1 MKITFVTETY
11 PPEINGVALTVLSL
25 VQHCRKLGHHV
36 EVVRPE
42 QPGDVL
48 KTPERLIVELL
59 LPGAQLPLYA
69 GLRFGLPA
77 KRRLLK
83 HWQNVRPQGVYV
95 ATEGPL
101 GWTAVSAARQL
112 GIPVVTGLHTRF
124 DDFMNH
130 YGLSFLRRPAF
141 AFMRAFHNRA
151 RATLVPTKSLQ
162 KLLHSRGFKRVER
175 LERAVDTSAFA
186 PEHRSETVRAAWGC
200 KPFPCDSAANKHA
213 SAPVVLFVGR
223 IAAEKNLPLAVRAF
237 NAIAQRYPDA
247 RMIWVG
253 DGPASGALRA
263 SLVADTRHFFCGM
276 LRGEALAAAYA
287 SADLFLFPSMS
298 ETFGNVTLEALASG
312 LPVCAFNYG
321 AAEEF
326 VVNGGNGQL
335 AHFGDEASFV
345 AQALWLAHAMHDDP
359 LSLRQCARRSV
370 EHLNPSNVA
379 GALVELFQELRPVN
393 TGSINRFAQ
402 AQVAQVQVAQ
412 PQGAHDAAEYERV

>member
-1 MKITFVTETY
+1 MKLTFVTETY

-48 KTPERLIVELL
+48 KTPERLIVEQLV
-59 LPGAQLPLYA
+59 PGAQLPFYA

-83 HWQNVRPQGVYV
+83 HWQNVRPQGIYV

-124 DDFMNH
+124 DDFMDH

-151 RATLVPTKSLQ
+151 MATLVPTTSLQ
-162 KLLHSRGFKRVER
+162 NLLNLRGFKRVER
-175 LERAVDTSAFA
+175 LERAVDTTAFA
-186 PEHRSETVRAAWGC
+186 PAHRSDKLRQVWGC
-200 KPFPCDSAANKHA
+200 NALGY
-213 SAPVVLFVGR
+213 APAVLFVGR

-237 NAIAQRYPDA
+237 NAISERHPAA

-253 DGPASGALRA
+253 DGPANSALRA
-263 SLVADTRHFFCGM
+263 SLSADARHIFCGM
-276 LRGEALAAAYA
+276 LRGEALSAAYA
-287 SADLFLFPSMS
+287 SADLFLFPSLS

-312 LPVCAFNYG
+312 LPVCAFDYG

-326 VVNGGNGQL
+326 VVNASNGQL
-335 AHFGDEASFV
+335 AHFADAEGFV
-345 AQALWLAHAMHDDP
+345 AQALQLAQAMHDDP
-359 LSLRQCARRSV
+359 TRIRTAARDSV
-370 EHLNPSNVA
+370 EQLNPSNVA
-379 GALVELFQELRPVN
+379 GALVALLQKLSTCNV
-393 TGSINRFAQ
+393 TQ
-402 AQVAQVQVAQ
+402 ALT
-412 PQGAHDAAEYERV
+412 QGAHDAPELERI

>member
-42 QPGDVL
+42 QPSDAL
-48 KTPERLIVELL
+48 KARERLVVEMLV
-59 LPGAQLPLYA
+59 PGAQLPFYA

-83 HWQNVRPQGVYV
+83 HWQKIPPQGVYV

-101 GWTAVSAARQL
+101 GWTAVSAAKQL

-124 DDFMNH
+124 DDFMDH
-130 YGLSFLRRPAF
+130 YGLSFMRRPAF

-151 RATLVPTKSLQ
+151 MATLVPTKSLQ
-162 KLLHSRGFKRVER
+162 NLLNSRGFNRVER

-186 PEHRSETVRAAWGC
+186 PEHRSESLRSAWG
-200 KPFPCDSAANKHA
+200 FNAANSETA
-213 SAPVVLFVGR
+213 WAPAVLFVGR
-223 IAAEKNLPLAVRAF
+223 IAAEKNLPLALLAF
-237 NAIAQRYPDA
+237 NAISEKYPGA

-253 DGPASGALRA
+253 DGPANAALQANLGADA
-263 SLVADTRHFFCGM
+263 RHVFCGM
-276 LRGEALAAAYA
+276 LRGSALSAAYA
-287 SADLFLFPSMS
+287 SADIFLFPSLS

-312 LPVCAFNYG
+312 LPVCAFDYG

-326 VVNGGNGQL
+326 VVSGGNGQL
-335 AHFGDEASFV
+335 ARFGDENEFL
-345 AQALWLAHAMHDDP
+345 AQALLLVDAMHRDP
-359 LSLRQCARRSV
+359 IRMRHFARGSV

-379 GALVELFQELRPVN
+379 GALVELLQKLKPAH
-393 TGSINRFAQ
+393 TASAQ
-402 AQVAQVQVAQ
+402 ITQVQGAQ
-412 PQGAHDAAEYERV
+412 DAPEYKRV